1 MVLENDLCKLLEW
14 FTYNG
19 MTVNPKK
26 FLLFH
31 GLKRKQ
37 KLRINN
43 NGVEILAKKHAK
55 LLVVEIDDKLK
66 NDSHVEA
73 LTQKVNKKSSTFVK
87 LRPHSHYTGF
97 ITYRITSYIR

>member
-37 KLRINN
+37 KLCINN

-55 LLVVEIDDKLK
+55 LLVVEIDSKLK
-66 NDSHVEA
+66 IDRHVET
-73 LTQKVNKKSSTFVK
+73 LCKKSTK
-87 LRPHSHYTGF
+87 RAALL
-97 ITYRITSYIR
+97 